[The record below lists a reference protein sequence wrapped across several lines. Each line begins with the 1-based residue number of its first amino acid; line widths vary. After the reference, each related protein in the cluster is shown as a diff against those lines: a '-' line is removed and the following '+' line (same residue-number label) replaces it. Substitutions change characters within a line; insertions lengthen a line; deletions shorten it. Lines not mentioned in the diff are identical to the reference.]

1 MVEIKKNGTVVGY
14 FAITDLIREDSASAV
29 KEMKSLGIEPIMA
42 TGDRMGAAL
51 RIAQEAG
58 IDNVRWEVRPENKL
72 SIVQNL
78 QSKGKKVLMA
88 GDGINDAA
96 ALKGAHVGVAMGG
109 GMDLA
114 VDSADIVILSGGI
127 SKIVKAVRISDKTWN
142 IIRQNLFG
150 AFIYNI
156 IAIPLAMS
164 GLLHPIAAETAM
176 AASSITVIL
185 NSLRIAGSADK

>member
-1 MVEIKKNGTVVGY
+1 MVEIKKNGTAVGY
-14 FAITDLIREDSASAV
+14 FAITDLIREDSALAV

-42 TGDRMGAAL
+42 TGDRMGSAL
-51 RIAQEAG
+51 KIAQEAG

-72 SIVQNL
+72 TIVQNL

-127 SKIVKAVRISDKTWN
+127 SKIVKAVKISDKTWN

>member
-1 MVEIKKNGTVVGY
+1 
-14 FAITDLIREDSASAV
+14 
-29 KEMKSLGIEPIMA
+29 
-42 TGDRMGAAL
+42 MGAAL
-51 RIAQEAG
+51 SIAQEAG

-72 SIVQNL
+72 AIVQNL

-127 SKIVKAVRISDKTWN
+127 SKIDKAVRISDKTWN

>member
-1 MVEIKKNGTVVGY
+1 
-14 FAITDLIREDSASAV
+14 
-29 KEMKSLGIEPIMA
+29 
-42 TGDRMGAAL
+42 
-51 RIAQEAG
+51 
-58 IDNVRWEVRPENKL
+58 
-72 SIVQNL
+72 
-78 QSKGKKVLMA
+78 
-88 GDGINDAA
+88 
-96 ALKGAHVGVAMGG
+96 
-109 GMDLA
+109 MDLA

>member
-72 SIVQNL
+72 AIVQNL